1 MLNKALVSYVAV
13 PLLALV
19 TFGAFAE
26 IYQCKDVDTGTMIFT
41 DKACPEKT
49 TGNAI
54 EVKPTNA
61 STAFTNEKEDA
72 AKRKQRAIEQ
82 HKGQGNADQWVKK
95 RGKDKIPGY

>member
-1 MLNKALVSYVAV
+1 MLNKVLVSYIAV

-19 TFGAFAE
+19 AFGASAE
-26 IYQCKDVDTGTMIFT
+26 IYQCTDVDTGRMIFT
-41 DKACPEKT
+41 DKACPENT

-82 HKGQGNADQWVKK
+82 HKGQGNADQWVEK